1 MQSFFCRVLAVVFAL
16 NCILPT
22 PSAWAQARRPSGQ
35 KNTTG
40 TTARPNVGAAVSQAA
55 NKQLPTQINQTRKRF
70 EDRSRTYYQRFQ
82 DLDKLHQLK
91 KKEADNQ
98 AAEEKRAQEQA
109 FAAYQRDVRS
119 GAVMERDAT
128 YVAPAVPVL
137 PLQRPTNDVLD
148 LLSKDELTL
157 QNMGDFIDPMGNTN
171 DSFLMNTVYAA
182 EALGNTVDYML
193 QAVKSG
199 NADKAALE
207 KFNND
212 LESVYLRMAYREGM
226 LSSLPHES
234 MIRTMAVGSLRI
246 AMLKTHNYLV
256 AVKKQDP
263 LLTQQQLP
271 GPGKK
276 TTVITYDMVMVRKPG
291 TDGQVSFQT
300 KRVPKKVSQYVKQS
314 GSVLPADHFQSVQN
328 KYFSE
333 MAAAAQKGLNSNDE
347 HFQDVIALADYATK
361 YTLLND
367 PASVG
372 ILVKKFDSGV
382 KNTDFKADNAPVV
395 NQIIAGIVD
404 EVRQEARGSQ
414 KWNNAMQFFKNF
426 SDPKVYSLSTRVIAL
441 EAASVLMGNQAG
453 KETSKDEFA
462 FRKTFA
468 LRVADLYE
476 PLQGSYYKDYG
487 LDSKQMQALSDK
499 LADIYNQFATE
510 PLILMKITNKGGG
523 DIDGRCKSLAAV
535 NTFIVDGAKVNR
547 DGKCFLVFRDKDGI
561 IDGVNGPIYPGEE
574 GIVILNSPETSIP
587 AIAPSN
593 QGNMLQN
600 PDGSIR
606 MIYGY
611 IYTSKGRWVEI
622 AQHNGLNKAKVD
634 KENAAAFF
642 WFVGEATLWVYGGTL
657 IEAASQ
663 AFRFARGAML
673 ALPKAVNAAAKSN
686 KGRALLTFRVEL
698 TKAGRLAS
706 YTSKAVNNN
715 VTMAVRYIETGKAPA
730 TTLPSKV
737 GEGLAPV
744 VKTKI
749 IAQPGKSSMRFL
761 QNEYSRWNPRRWV
774 GMTPNRQIVGVDFYQ
789 ILPGGAQNVG
799 SVNFAGRLATLQNGV
814 KDYDMLRL
822 MNHGVQGMQKT
833 EGMMYPWLKLS
844 VPELRAAQAYSRMQG
859 ISFDAAK
866 SGGFDG
872 WVNIRMPVYGSDKMP
887 VLASQPGATGV
898 AMESSWWN
906 ITKLGKPG
914 NDLFSTD
921 VVVAPAMSRTA
932 ARTAFDPLS
941 IPGAVKFPAQMLANG
956 QWAEQVGQQYF
967 RIANYNNKFLD
978 SFMPRLVPTK
988 AFTKEFLTNPR
999 FAWSMGKAW
1008 LKTSYFTQSL
1018 TGNLV
1023 FFGGLAGADYAV
1035 YPFVMGHITNEGQK
1049 EVQAEMASPK
1059 YGGAYDPDKL
1069 KQDEKNQE
1077 AALAQLKVDGQDYNP
1092 KQMDAYETVSGAEKE
1107 SSEGMFMGSPIIF
1120 GREAL
1125 GKLGV
1130 MDNMYVTMPLVKRLQ
1145 YQAASVNFNRAFGEG
1160 NKIKNQKAL
1169 DNIIKAQTEAIAV
1182 QKRVTLDSYKPYV
1195 SAEELKQMG
1204 AWYDEYLASVVAA
1217 LRSNESSDN
1226 KQKQQEKATKLL
1238 NSRLLNKKEKVER
1251 RLELLG
1257 QEAANQEKAL
1267 SEMAL
1272 ANVKSYWIMAF
1283 EQYGLEGKSAEVTA
1297 FFDSFTPRFLN
1308 AYDIKDATARNAT
1321 LAKLASELTNK
1332 EEVWK
1337 ESVEAKIFKHNEKVS
1352 TEEANPFAED
1362 DDQLQNFQIEEPE
1375 PVQ

>member
-16 NCILPT
+16 NCVLPT

-109 FAAYQRDVRS
+109 FADYQRDVRS

-128 YVAPAVPVL
+128 YVAPRVQAL
-137 PLQRPTNDVLD
+137 PLKRPQNDVLE
-148 LLSKDELTL
+148 LLAKDELTL

-171 DSFLMNTVYAA
+171 DSFLMNTVYAS

-193 QAVKSG
+193 QMVQSG

-207 KFNND
+207 EFNND

-246 AMLKTHNYLV
+246 AMLKVHNYLL
-256 AVKKQDP
+256 ATQKSDP
-263 LLTQQQLP
+263 LVTSQTLP
-271 GPGKK
+271 GRGKPY
-276 TTVITYDMVMVRKPG
+276 TRTEYVEVMERKPG
-291 TDGQVSFQT
+291 LDGQFFIVT
-300 KRVPKKVSQYVKQS
+300 KRVPKKVTDYVKQS
-314 GSVLPADHFQSVQN
+314 VSVFPPTHFKETQN
-328 KYFSE
+328 KYFKE
-333 MAAAAQKGLNSNDE
+333 MAAAAQKGLEPSDE
-347 HFQDVIALADYATK
+347 KYQDVVALADYATK
-361 YTLLND
+361 YTLLSD

-372 ILVKKFDSGV
+372 ILVKSFDKGV
-382 KNTDFKADNAPVV
+382 KDTDFKADNAPVV

-453 KETSKDEFA
+453 KEMSKGEFA

-468 LRVADLYE
+468 RRAADLYE

-510 PLILMKITNKGGG
+510 PLKLEEYTNNGSKPVAGIKGL
-523 DIDGRCKSLAAV
+523 IS
-535 NTFIVDGAKVNR
+535 
-547 DGKCFLVFRDKDGI
+547 
-561 IDGVNGPIYPGEE
+561 PGEK
-574 GIVILNSPETSIP
+574 GLIIANDPNTSIP

-593 QGNMLQN
+593 QGNMVQN

-634 KENAAAFF
+634 KENTAAFF
-642 WFVGEATLWVYGGTL
+642 WFVGEAVLWVYGGTL

-673 ALPKAVNAAAKSN
+673 ALPKALNAAAKSN

-744 VKTKI
+744 VKTKT

-774 GMTPNRQIVGVDFYQ
+774 GMTPNRQIVGVDFEQ
-789 ILPGGAQNVG
+789 VLPGGVVNKG
-799 SVNFAGRLATLQNGV
+799 SINFTGRLASLQNGV

-866 SGGFDG
+866 SGGLDG
-872 WVNIRMPVYGSDKMP
+872 WVNIRIPVYGSDKMP

-898 AMESSWWN
+898 GMESSWWN

-914 NDLFSTD
+914 NELFSTD

-956 QWAEQVGQQYF
+956 QWAEQVGSQYF

-978 SFMPRLVPTK
+978 SLMPRLVPTK
-988 AFTKEFLTNPR
+988 AFTKEFFSNPR

-1008 LKTSYFTQSL
+1008 LKTSYFVQGLKS
-1018 TGNLV
+1018 NLL
-1023 FFGGLAGADYAV
+1023 FFGGLAGADYV
-1035 YPFVMGHITNEGQK
+1035 IYPYMKFHITNEGQK

-1069 KQDEKNQE
+1069 KQDEQNQE
-1077 AALAQLKVDGQDYNP
+1077 AALAQLKAEGQDYNP

-1145 YQAASVNFNRAFGEG
+1145 YQAASVNFNRALGEG

-1195 SAEELKQMG
+1195 SADELKQMG

-1238 NSRLLNKKEKVER
+1238 TSRLLNKKEKVER

>member
-16 NCILPT
+16 NCVLPT

-55 NKQLPTQINQTRKRF
+55 NQQLPTQINQTRKRF
-70 EDRSRTYYQRFQ
+70 EDRNRTYYQRFQ

-109 FAAYQRDVRS
+109 FADYQRDVRS

-148 LLSKDELTL
+148 LLAKDELTL

-207 KFNND
+207 EFNND

-246 AMLKTHNYLV
+246 AMLKVHNYLL
-256 AVKKQDP
+256 ATQKSDP
-263 LLTQQQLP
+263 LVTSQTLP
-271 GPGKK
+271 GRGKPY
-276 TTVITYDMVMVRKPG
+276 TRTEYVEVMERKPG
-291 TDGQVSFQT
+291 LDGQFFIVT
-300 KRVPKKVSQYVKQS
+300 KRVPKKVTDYVKQS
-314 GSVLPADHFQSVQN
+314 VSVFPPTHFKETQN
-328 KYFSE
+328 KYFKE
-333 MAAAAQKGLNSNDE
+333 MAAAAQKGLEPIDE
-347 HFQDVIALADYATK
+347 KYQDVVALADYATK
-361 YTLLND
+361 YTLLSD

-372 ILVKKFDSGV
+372 ILVKSFDKGV
-382 KNTDFKADNAPVV
+382 KDTDFKADNAPVV

-453 KETSKDEFA
+453 KEMSKGEFA

-468 LRVADLYE
+468 RRAADLYE

-510 PLILMKITNKGGG
+510 PLKLEEYTNNGSKPVAGIKGL
-523 DIDGRCKSLAAV
+523 IS
-535 NTFIVDGAKVNR
+535 
-547 DGKCFLVFRDKDGI
+547 
-561 IDGVNGPIYPGEE
+561 PGEK
-574 GIVILNSPETSIP
+574 GLIIANDPNTSIP

-634 KENAAAFF
+634 KENAVAFF
-642 WFVGEATLWVYGGTL
+642 WFVGEAVLWVYGGTL

-673 ALPKAVNAAAKSN
+673 ALPKALNAAAKSN

-1059 YGGAYDPDKL
+1059 YGGAYDPDKR

-1077 AALAQLKVDGQDYNP
+1077 AALAQLKADGQEYNP

-1145 YQAASVNFNRAFGEG
+1145 YQAASVNFNRALGEG

-1195 SAEELKQMG
+1195 SADELKQMG
-1204 AWYDEYLASVVAA
+1204 AWYDEYLASVVAT

>member
-16 NCILPT
+16 NCVLPT

-40 TTARPNVGAAVSQAA
+40 TTAKPNVGAAVSQAA

-70 EDRSRTYYQRFQ
+70 EDRNRTYYQRFQ

-109 FAAYQRDVRS
+109 FADYQRDVRS

-128 YVAPAVPVL
+128 YVAPAAPVL

-148 LLSKDELTL
+148 LLAKDELTL

-207 KFNND
+207 EFNND

-246 AMLKTHNYLV
+246 AMLKVHNYLL
-256 AVKKQDP
+256 ATQKSDP
-263 LLTQQQLP
+263 LVTSQTLP
-271 GPGKK
+271 GRGKPY
-276 TTVITYDMVMVRKPG
+276 TRTEYVEVMERKPG
-291 TDGQVSFQT
+291 LDGQFFIVT
-300 KRVPKKVSQYVKQS
+300 KRVPKKVTDYVKQS
-314 GSVLPADHFQSVQN
+314 VSVFPPTHFKETQN
-328 KYFSE
+328 KYFKE
-333 MAAAAQKGLNSNDE
+333 MAAAAQKGLEPSDE
-347 HFQDVIALADYATK
+347 KYQDVVALADYATK
-361 YTLLND
+361 YTLLSD

-372 ILVKKFDSGV
+372 ILVKSFDKGV
-382 KNTDFKADNAPVV
+382 KDTDFKADNAPVV

-453 KETSKDEFA
+453 KEMSKGEFA

-468 LRVADLYE
+468 RRAADLYE

-510 PLILMKITNKGGG
+510 PLKLEEYTNNGSKPVAGIKGL
-523 DIDGRCKSLAAV
+523 IS
-535 NTFIVDGAKVNR
+535 
-547 DGKCFLVFRDKDGI
+547 
-561 IDGVNGPIYPGEE
+561 PGEK
-574 GIVILNSPETSIP
+574 GLIIANDPNTSIP

-593 QGNMLQN
+593 QGNMVQN

-634 KENAAAFF
+634 KENAVAFF
-642 WFVGEATLWVYGGTL
+642 WFVGEAVLWVYGGTL

-673 ALPKAVNAAAKSN
+673 ALPKALNAAAKSN

-744 VKTKI
+744 VKTKT

-799 SVNFAGRLATLQNGV
+799 SVNFAGRLASLQNGV

-1035 YPFVMGHITNEGQK
+1035 YPFVMGHITNNGQK

-1069 KQDEKNQE
+1069 KQDEQNQE
-1077 AALAQLKVDGQDYNP
+1077 AALAQLKAEGQDYNP

-1145 YQAASVNFNRAFGEG
+1145 YQAVSVNFNRALGEG

-1195 SAEELKQMG
+1195 SADELKQMG

>member
-16 NCILPT
+16 NCVLPT

-40 TTARPNVGAAVSQAA
+40 TTAKPNVGAAVSQAA

-70 EDRSRTYYQRFQ
+70 EDRNRTYYQRFQ

-148 LLSKDELTL
+148 LLAKDELTL

-207 KFNND
+207 EFNND

-246 AMLKTHNYLV
+246 AMLKVHNYLL
-256 AVKKQDP
+256 AMQKSDP
-263 LLTQQQLP
+263 LVTSQTLP
-271 GPGKK
+271 GRGKPY
-276 TTVITYDMVMVRKPG
+276 TRTEYVEVMERKPG
-291 TDGQVSFQT
+291 LDGQFFIVT
-300 KRVPKKVSQYVKQS
+300 KRVPKKVTDYVKQS
-314 GSVLPADHFQSVQN
+314 VSVFPPTHFKETQN
-328 KYFSE
+328 KYFKE
-333 MAAAAQKGLNSNDE
+333 MAAAAQKGLEPSDE
-347 HFQDVIALADYATK
+347 KYQDVVALADYATK
-361 YTLLND
+361 YTLLSD

-372 ILVKKFDSGV
+372 ILVKSFDKGV
-382 KNTDFKADNAPVV
+382 KDTDFKADNAPVV

-453 KETSKDEFA
+453 KEMSKGEFA

-468 LRVADLYE
+468 RRAADLYE

-510 PLILMKITNKGGG
+510 PLKLEEYTNNGSKPVAGIKGL
-523 DIDGRCKSLAAV
+523 IS
-535 NTFIVDGAKVNR
+535 
-547 DGKCFLVFRDKDGI
+547 
-561 IDGVNGPIYPGEE
+561 PGEK
-574 GIVILNSPETSIP
+574 GLIIANNPNTSIP

-593 QGNMLQN
+593 QGNMVQN

-634 KENAAAFF
+634 KENTAAFF
-642 WFVGEATLWVYGGTL
+642 WFVGEAVLWVYGGTL

-673 ALPKAVNAAAKSN
+673 ALPKALNAAAKSN

-744 VKTKI
+744 VKTKT

-774 GMTPNRQIVGVDFYQ
+774 GMTPNRQIVGVDFEQ
-789 ILPGGAQNVG
+789 VLPGGVVNKG
-799 SVNFAGRLATLQNGV
+799 SINFTGRLASLQNGV

-866 SGGFDG
+866 SGGLDG
-872 WVNIRMPVYGSDKMP
+872 WVNIRIPVYGSDKMP
-887 VLASQPGATGV
+887 VLATQPGATGV

-988 AFTKEFLTNPR
+988 AFTKEFFSNPR

-1008 LKTSYFTQSL
+1008 LKTSYFVQGLKS
-1018 TGNLV
+1018 NLL
-1023 FFGGLAGADYAV
+1023 FFGGLAGADYV
-1035 YPFVMGHITNEGQK
+1035 IYPYMKFHITNEGQK

-1069 KQDEKNQE
+1069 KQDEQNQE
-1077 AALAQLKVDGQDYNP
+1077 AALAQLKAEGQDYNP

-1145 YQAASVNFNRAFGEG
+1145 YQAASVNFNRALGEG

-1195 SAEELKQMG
+1195 SADELKQMG
-1204 AWYDEYLASVVAA
+1204 AWYDEYLGSVVAT

-1238 NSRLLNKKEKVER
+1238 TSRLLNKKEKVER
-1251 RLELLG
+1251 QLELLG

>member
-16 NCILPT
+16 NCVLPT

-148 LLSKDELTL
+148 LLAKDELTL

-207 KFNND
+207 EFNND

-246 AMLKTHNYLV
+246 AMLKVHNYLL
-256 AVKKQDP
+256 ATQKSDP
-263 LLTQQQLP
+263 LVTSQTLP
-271 GPGKK
+271 GRGKPY
-276 TTVITYDMVMVRKPG
+276 TRTEYVEVMERKPG
-291 TDGQVSFQT
+291 LDGQFFIVT
-300 KRVPKKVSQYVKQS
+300 KRVPKKVTDYVKQS
-314 GSVLPADHFQSVQN
+314 ASVFPPTHFKETQN
-328 KYFSE
+328 KYFKE
-333 MAAAAQKGLNSNDE
+333 MAAAAQKGLEPIDE
-347 HFQDVIALADYATK
+347 KYQDVVALADYATK
-361 YTLLND
+361 YTLLSD

-372 ILVKKFDSGV
+372 ILVKSFDKGV
-382 KNTDFKADNAPVV
+382 KDTDFKADNAPVV

-453 KETSKDEFA
+453 KEMSKGEFA

-468 LRVADLYE
+468 RRAADLYE

-510 PLILMKITNKGGG
+510 PLKLEEYTNNGSKPVAGIKGL
-523 DIDGRCKSLAAV
+523 IS
-535 NTFIVDGAKVNR
+535 
-547 DGKCFLVFRDKDGI
+547 
-561 IDGVNGPIYPGEE
+561 PGEK
-574 GIVILNSPETSIP
+574 GLIIANDPNTSIP

-593 QGNMLQN
+593 QGNMVQN

-634 KENAAAFF
+634 KENTAAFF
-642 WFVGEATLWVYGGTL
+642 WFVGEAVLWVYGGTL

-872 WVNIRMPVYGSDKMP
+872 WVNIKMPVYGSDKMP

-1059 YGGAYDPDKL
+1059 YGGAYDPDKR

-1077 AALAQLKVDGQDYNP
+1077 AALAQLKADGQEYNP

-1145 YQAASVNFNRAFGEG
+1145 YQAASVNFNRALGEG

-1195 SAEELKQMG
+1195 SADELKQMG
-1204 AWYDEYLASVVAA
+1204 AWYDEYLASVVAT

>member
-16 NCILPT
+16 NCVLPT

-40 TTARPNVGAAVSQAA
+40 TTAKPNVGAAVSQAA

-70 EDRSRTYYQRFQ
+70 EDRNRTYYQRFQ

-109 FAAYQRDVRS
+109 FADYQRDVRS

-128 YVAPAVPVL
+128 YVAPAAPVL

-148 LLSKDELTL
+148 LLAKDELTL

-207 KFNND
+207 EFNND

-246 AMLKTHNYLV
+246 AMLKVHNYLL
-256 AVKKQDP
+256 ATQKSDP
-263 LLTQQQLP
+263 LVTSQTLP
-271 GPGKK
+271 GRGKPY
-276 TTVITYDMVMVRKPG
+276 TRTEYVEVMERKPG
-291 TDGQVSFQT
+291 LDGQFFIVT
-300 KRVPKKVSQYVKQS
+300 KRVPKKVTDYVKQS
-314 GSVLPADHFQSVQN
+314 VSVFPPTHFKETQN
-328 KYFSE
+328 KYFKE
-333 MAAAAQKGLNSNDE
+333 MAAAAQKGIEPSDE
-347 HFQDVIALADYATK
+347 KYQDVVALADYATK
-361 YTLLND
+361 YTLLSD

-372 ILVKKFDSGV
+372 ILVKSFDKGV
-382 KNTDFKADNAPVV
+382 KDTDFKADNAPVV

-453 KETSKDEFA
+453 KEMSKGEFA

-468 LRVADLYE
+468 RRAADLYE

-510 PLILMKITNKGGG
+510 PLKLEEYTNNGSKPVAGIKGL
-523 DIDGRCKSLAAV
+523 IS
-535 NTFIVDGAKVNR
+535 
-547 DGKCFLVFRDKDGI
+547 
-561 IDGVNGPIYPGEE
+561 PGEK
-574 GIVILNSPETSIP
+574 GLIIANNPNTSIP

-593 QGNMLQN
+593 QGNMVQN

-634 KENAAAFF
+634 KENTAAFF
-642 WFVGEATLWVYGGTL
+642 WFVGEAVLWVYGGTL

-673 ALPKAVNAAAKSN
+673 ALPKALNAAAKSN

-715 VTMAVRYIETGKAPA
+715 VTIAVRYIETGKAPA

-744 VKTKI
+744 VKTKT

-761 QNEYSRWNPRRWV
+761 QNEYSRWNPRRRV
-774 GMTPNRQIVGVDFYQ
+774 GMTPNRQIVGVDFEQ
-789 ILPGGAQNVG
+789 VLPGGVVNKG
-799 SVNFAGRLATLQNGV
+799 SINFTGRLASLQNGV

-866 SGGFDG
+866 SGGLDG
-872 WVNIRMPVYGSDKMP
+872 WVNIRIPVYGSDKMP
-887 VLASQPGATGV
+887 VLASQPGATGI

-914 NDLFSTD
+914 NELFSTD
-921 VVVAPAMSRTA
+921 VVVAPAMGRTA
-932 ARTAFDPLS
+932 ALKTFDPLS

-988 AFTKEFLTNPR
+988 AFTKEFFSNPR

-1008 LKTSYFTQSL
+1008 LKTSYFVQGLKS
-1018 TGNLV
+1018 NLL
-1023 FFGGLAGADYAV
+1023 FFGGLAGADYV
-1035 YPFVMGHITNEGQK
+1035 IYPYMKFHITNEGQK

-1069 KQDEKNQE
+1069 KQDEQNQE
-1077 AALAQLKVDGQDYNP
+1077 AALAQLKAEGQDYNP

-1130 MDNMYVTMPLVKRLQ
+1130 MDSMYVTTPLVKRLQ
-1145 YQAASVNFNRAFGEG
+1145 YQAASVNFNRALGEG

-1195 SAEELKQMG
+1195 SADELKQMG

-1226 KQKQQEKATKLL
+1226 KQKQQEKAAKLL

-1257 QEAANQEKAL
+1257 QEAATQEKAL

>member
-16 NCILPT
+16 NCVLPT

-40 TTARPNVGAAVSQAA
+40 TTARPNVGAAVSKAA
-55 NKQLPTQINQTRKRF
+55 NQQLPTQINQTRKRF

-148 LLSKDELTL
+148 LLAKDELTL

-207 KFNND
+207 EFNND

-246 AMLKTHNYLV
+246 AMLKVHNYLL
-256 AVKKQDP
+256 ATQKSDP
-263 LLTQQQLP
+263 LVTSQTLP
-271 GPGKK
+271 GRGKPY
-276 TTVITYDMVMVRKPG
+276 TRTEYVEVMERKPG
-291 TDGQVSFQT
+291 LDGQFFIVT
-300 KRVPKKVSQYVKQS
+300 KRVPKKVTDYVKQS
-314 GSVLPADHFQSVQN
+314 VSVFPPTHFKETQN
-328 KYFSE
+328 KYFKE
-333 MAAAAQKGLNSNDE
+333 MAAAAQKGLEPSDE
-347 HFQDVIALADYATK
+347 KYQDVVALADYATK
-361 YTLLND
+361 YTLLSD

-372 ILVKKFDSGV
+372 ILVKSFDKGV
-382 KNTDFKADNAPVV
+382 KDTDFKADNAPVV

-453 KETSKDEFA
+453 KEMSKGEFA

-468 LRVADLYE
+468 RRAADLYE

-510 PLILMKITNKGGG
+510 PLKLEEYTNNGSKPVAGIKGL
-523 DIDGRCKSLAAV
+523 IS
-535 NTFIVDGAKVNR
+535 
-547 DGKCFLVFRDKDGI
+547 
-561 IDGVNGPIYPGEE
+561 PGEK
-574 GIVILNSPETSIP
+574 GLIIANDPNTSIP

-593 QGNMLQN
+593 QGNMVQN

-642 WFVGEATLWVYGGTL
+642 WFVGEAALWVYGGTL

-730 TTLPSKV
+730 TTLPSKM

-744 VKTKI
+744 VKTKV

-761 QNEYSRWNPRRWV
+761 QNEYSRWNPKRWV
-774 GMTPNRQIVGVDFYQ
+774 GMTPNRQIVGMDIEQV
-789 ILPGGAQNVG
+789 LPGGVVNKG
-799 SVNFAGRLATLQNGV
+799 SINFTGRLASLQNGV

-822 MNHGVQGMQKT
+822 MSHGVQGMQKT

-866 SGGFDG
+866 SGGLDG
-872 WVNIRMPVYGSDKMP
+872 WVNIRIPVYGSDKMP

-1008 LKTSYFTQSL
+1008 LKTSYFVQGLKS
-1018 TGNLV
+1018 NLL

-1035 YPFVMGHITNEGQK
+1035 YPFVMWHITNEGQK

-1077 AALAQLKVDGQDYNP
+1077 AALAQLKVEGQDYNP

-1145 YQAASVNFNRAFGEG
+1145 YQASSVNFNRALGEG

-1195 SAEELKQMG
+1195 SADELKQMG

-1226 KQKQQEKATKLL
+1226 KQKQQEKAAKLL
-1238 NSRLLNKKEKVER
+1238 TSRLLNKKEKVER

-1283 EQYGLEGKSAEVTA
+1283 EQYGLQDKSAEVTA

>member
-16 NCILPT
+16 NCVLPT
-22 PSAWAQARRPSGQ
+22 PSAWAQARRPSEQ

-109 FAAYQRDVRS
+109 FADYQRDVRS

-246 AMLKTHNYLV
+246 AMLKVHNYLL
-256 AVKKQDP
+256 AMQKSDP
-263 LLTQQQLP
+263 LVTSQTLP
-271 GPGKK
+271 GRGKPY
-276 TTVITYDMVMVRKPG
+276 TRTEYVEVMERKPG
-291 TDGQVSFQT
+291 LDGQFFIVT
-300 KRVPKKVSQYVKQS
+300 KRVPKKVTDYVKQS
-314 GSVLPADHFQSVQN
+314 VSVFPPTHFKETQN
-328 KYFSE
+328 KYFKE
-333 MAAAAQKGLNSNDE
+333 MAAAAQKGLEPSDE
-347 HFQDVIALADYATK
+347 KYQDVVALADYATK
-361 YTLLND
+361 YTLLSD

-372 ILVKKFDSGV
+372 ILVKSFDKGV
-382 KNTDFKADNAPVV
+382 KDTDFKADNAPVV

-453 KETSKDEFA
+453 KEMSKGEFA

-468 LRVADLYE
+468 RRAADLYE

-510 PLILMKITNKGGG
+510 PLKLEEYTNNGSKPVAGIKGL
-523 DIDGRCKSLAAV
+523 IS
-535 NTFIVDGAKVNR
+535 
-547 DGKCFLVFRDKDGI
+547 
-561 IDGVNGPIYPGEE
+561 PGEK
-574 GIVILNSPETSIP
+574 GLIIANNPNTSIP

-593 QGNMLQN
+593 QGNMVQN

-634 KENAAAFF
+634 KENAVAFF
-642 WFVGEATLWVYGGTL
+642 WFVGEAVLWVYGGTL

-673 ALPKAVNAAAKSN
+673 ALPKALNAAAKSN

-799 SVNFAGRLATLQNGV
+799 SVNFAGRLASLQNGV

-1035 YPFVMGHITNEGQK
+1035 YPFVMGHITNNGQK

-1077 AALAQLKVDGQDYNP
+1077 AALARLKADGQDYNP

-1145 YQAASVNFNRAFGEG
+1145 YQAASVNFNRALGEG

-1195 SAEELKQMG
+1195 SADELKQMG
-1204 AWYDEYLASVVAA
+1204 AWYDEYLASVVAT

-1272 ANVKSYWIMAF
+1272 ANEKSYWIMAF

>member
-16 NCILPT
+16 NCVLPT

-40 TTARPNVGAAVSQAA
+40 TTAKPNVGAAVSQAA

-148 LLSKDELTL
+148 LLAKDELTL

-207 KFNND
+207 EFNND

-246 AMLKTHNYLV
+246 AMLKVHNYLL
-256 AVKKQDP
+256 ATQKSDP
-263 LLTQQQLP
+263 LVTSQTLP
-271 GPGKK
+271 GRGKPY
-276 TTVITYDMVMVRKPG
+276 TRTEYVEVMERKPG
-291 TDGQVSFQT
+291 LDGQFFIVT
-300 KRVPKKVSQYVKQS
+300 KRVPKKVTDYVKQS
-314 GSVLPADHFQSVQN
+314 VSVFPPTHFKETQN
-328 KYFSE
+328 KYFKE
-333 MAAAAQKGLNSNDE
+333 MAAAAQKGLEPSDE
-347 HFQDVIALADYATK
+347 KYQDVVALADYATK
-361 YTLLND
+361 YTLLSD

-372 ILVKKFDSGV
+372 ILVKSFDKGV
-382 KNTDFKADNAPVV
+382 KDTDFKADNAPVV

-453 KETSKDEFA
+453 KEMSKGEFA

-468 LRVADLYE
+468 RRAADLYE

-510 PLILMKITNKGGG
+510 PLKLEEYTNNGSKPVAGIKGL
-523 DIDGRCKSLAAV
+523 IS
-535 NTFIVDGAKVNR
+535 
-547 DGKCFLVFRDKDGI
+547 
-561 IDGVNGPIYPGEE
+561 PGEK
-574 GIVILNSPETSIP
+574 GLIIANDPNTSIP

-593 QGNMLQN
+593 QGNMVQN

-634 KENAAAFF
+634 KENAVAFF
-642 WFVGEATLWVYGGTL
+642 WFVGEAVLWVYGGTL

-673 ALPKAVNAAAKSN
+673 ALPKALNAAAKSN

-749 IAQPGKSSMRFL
+749 IAQPSKSSMRFL

-774 GMTPNRQIVGVDFYQ
+774 GMTPNHRIVGVDFCQ

-872 WVNIRMPVYGSDKMP
+872 WVNIRMPVSGSDKMP

-1035 YPFVMGHITNEGQK
+1035 YPFVMGHITNNGQK

-1077 AALAQLKVDGQDYNP
+1077 AALARLKADGQDYNP

-1145 YQAASVNFNRAFGEG
+1145 YQAASVNFNRALGEG

-1195 SAEELKQMG
+1195 SADELKQMG

-1226 KQKQQEKATKLL
+1226 KQKQQEKAIELL

-1283 EQYGLEGKSAEVTA
+1283 EQYGLEGKSAEVTV

>member
-16 NCILPT
+16 NCVLPT

-109 FAAYQRDVRS
+109 FADYQRDVRS

-148 LLSKDELTL
+148 LLAKDELTL

-207 KFNND
+207 EFNND

-246 AMLKTHNYLV
+246 AMLKVHNYLL
-256 AVKKQDP
+256 ATQKSDP
-263 LLTQQQLP
+263 LVTSQTLP
-271 GPGKK
+271 GRGKPY
-276 TTVITYDMVMVRKPG
+276 TRTEYVEVMERKPG
-291 TDGQVSFQT
+291 LDGQFFIVT
-300 KRVPKKVSQYVKQS
+300 KRVPKKVTDYVKQS
-314 GSVLPADHFQSVQN
+314 ASVFPPTHFKETQN
-328 KYFSE
+328 KYFKE
-333 MAAAAQKGLNSNDE
+333 MAAAAQKGLEPSDE
-347 HFQDVIALADYATK
+347 KYQDVVALADYATK
-361 YTLLND
+361 YTLLSD

-372 ILVKKFDSGV
+372 ILVKSFDKGV
-382 KNTDFKADNAPVV
+382 KDTDFKADNAPVV

-453 KETSKDEFA
+453 KEMSKGEFA

-468 LRVADLYE
+468 RRAADLYE

-510 PLILMKITNKGGG
+510 PLKLEEYTNNGSKPVAGIKGL
-523 DIDGRCKSLAAV
+523 IS
-535 NTFIVDGAKVNR
+535 
-547 DGKCFLVFRDKDGI
+547 
-561 IDGVNGPIYPGEE
+561 PGEK
-574 GIVILNSPETSIP
+574 GLIIANDPNTSIP

-593 QGNMLQN
+593 QGNMVQN

-634 KENAAAFF
+634 KENTAAFF
-642 WFVGEATLWVYGGTL
+642 WFVGEAVLWVYGGTL

-673 ALPKAVNAAAKSN
+673 ALPKALNAAAKSN

-744 VKTKI
+744 VKTKV

-844 VPELRAAQAYSRMQG
+844 VPELRAAQAYSRMMGMSQ
-859 ISFDAAK
+859 DAAK

-872 WVNIRMPVYGSDKMP
+872 WVNIKMPVYGSDKMP

-921 VVVAPAMSRTA
+921 VIVAPAMSRTA

-1077 AALAQLKVDGQDYNP
+1077 AALAQLKADGQDYNP

-1145 YQAASVNFNRAFGEG
+1145 YQAASVNFNRALGEG

-1195 SAEELKQMG
+1195 SADELKQMG
-1204 AWYDEYLASVVAA
+1204 AWYDEYLASVVAT
-1217 LRSNESSDN
+1217 LRSNEASDN

-1238 NSRLLNKKEKVER
+1238 NSRLLNVKEKVER

>member
-16 NCILPT
+16 NCVLPT

-40 TTARPNVGAAVSQAA
+40 TTAKPNVGAAVSQAA

-109 FAAYQRDVRS
+109 FADYQRDVRS

-128 YVAPAVPVL
+128 YVAPAAPVL

-148 LLSKDELTL
+148 LLAKDELTL

-207 KFNND
+207 EFNND

-246 AMLKTHNYLV
+246 AMLKVHNYLL
-256 AVKKQDP
+256 ATQKSDP
-263 LLTQQQLP
+263 LVTSQTLP
-271 GPGKK
+271 GRGKPY
-276 TTVITYDMVMVRKPG
+276 TRTEYVEVMERKPG
-291 TDGQVSFQT
+291 LDGQFFIVT
-300 KRVPKKVSQYVKQS
+300 KRVPKKVTDYVKQS
-314 GSVLPADHFQSVQN
+314 VSVFPPTHFKETQN
-328 KYFSE
+328 KYFKE
-333 MAAAAQKGLNSNDE
+333 MAAAAQKGLEPSDE
-347 HFQDVIALADYATK
+347 KYQDVVALADYATK
-361 YTLLND
+361 YTLLSD

-372 ILVKKFDSGV
+372 ILVKSFDKGV
-382 KNTDFKADNAPVV
+382 KDTDFKADNAPVV

-453 KETSKDEFA
+453 KEMSKGEFA

-468 LRVADLYE
+468 RRAADLYE

-510 PLILMKITNKGGG
+510 PLKLEEYTNNGSKPVAGIKGL
-523 DIDGRCKSLAAV
+523 IS
-535 NTFIVDGAKVNR
+535 
-547 DGKCFLVFRDKDGI
+547 
-561 IDGVNGPIYPGEE
+561 PGEK
-574 GIVILNSPETSIP
+574 GLIIANDPNTSIP

-593 QGNMLQN
+593 QGNMVQN

-634 KENAAAFF
+634 KENTAAFF
-642 WFVGEATLWVYGGTL
+642 WFVGEAVLWVYGGTL

-921 VVVAPAMSRTA
+921 VVVAPAMSRT
-932 ARTAFDPLS
+932 TALKTFDPLS

-1035 YPFVMGHITNEGQK
+1035 YPFVMGHITNNGQK

-1077 AALAQLKVDGQDYNP
+1077 AALAQLKADGQDYNP

-1145 YQAASVNFNRAFGEG
+1145 YQAASVNFNRALGEG

-1195 SAEELKQMG
+1195 SADELKQMG

>member
-16 NCILPT
+16 NCVLPT

-40 TTARPNVGAAVSQAA
+40 TTAKPNVGAAVSQAA

-70 EDRSRTYYQRFQ
+70 EDRNRTYYQRFQ

-109 FAAYQRDVRS
+109 FADYQRDVRS

-128 YVAPAVPVL
+128 YVAPAAPVL

-148 LLSKDELTL
+148 LLAKDELTL

-207 KFNND
+207 EFNND

-246 AMLKTHNYLV
+246 AMLKVHNYLL
-256 AVKKQDP
+256 ATQKSDP
-263 LLTQQQLP
+263 LVTSQTLP
-271 GPGKK
+271 GRGKPY
-276 TTVITYDMVMVRKPG
+276 TRTEYVEVMERKPG
-291 TDGQVSFQT
+291 LDGQFFIVT
-300 KRVPKKVSQYVKQS
+300 KRVPKKVTDYVKQS
-314 GSVLPADHFQSVQN
+314 ASVFPPTHFKETQN
-328 KYFSE
+328 KYFKE
-333 MAAAAQKGLNSNDE
+333 MAAAAQKGLEPSDE
-347 HFQDVIALADYATK
+347 KYQDVVALADYATK
-361 YTLLND
+361 YTLLSD

-372 ILVKKFDSGV
+372 ILVKSFDKGV
-382 KNTDFKADNAPVV
+382 KDTDFKADNAPVV

-453 KETSKDEFA
+453 KEMSKGEFA

-468 LRVADLYE
+468 RRAADLYE

-510 PLILMKITNKGGG
+510 PLKLEEYTNNGSKPVAGIKGL
-523 DIDGRCKSLAAV
+523 IS
-535 NTFIVDGAKVNR
+535 
-547 DGKCFLVFRDKDGI
+547 
-561 IDGVNGPIYPGEE
+561 PGEK
-574 GIVILNSPETSIP
+574 GLIIANNPNTSIP

-593 QGNMLQN
+593 QGNMVQN

-634 KENAAAFF
+634 KENAVAFF
-642 WFVGEATLWVYGGTL
+642 WFVGEAVLWVYGGTL

-673 ALPKAVNAAAKSN
+673 ALPKALNAAAKSN

-799 SVNFAGRLATLQNGV
+799 SVNFAGRLASLQNGV

-1035 YPFVMGHITNEGQK
+1035 YPFVMGHITNNGQK

-1077 AALAQLKVDGQDYNP
+1077 AALARLKADGQDYNP

-1145 YQAASVNFNRAFGEG
+1145 YQAASVNFNRALGEG

-1195 SAEELKQMG
+1195 SADELKQMG
-1204 AWYDEYLASVVAA
+1204 AWYDEYLASVVAT

-1226 KQKQQEKATKLL
+1226 KQKQQEKAIELL

>member
-16 NCILPT
+16 NCVLPT

-40 TTARPNVGAAVSQAA
+40 TTAKPNVGAAVSQAA

-70 EDRSRTYYQRFQ
+70 EDRNRTYYQRFQ

-109 FAAYQRDVRS
+109 FADYQRDVRS

-128 YVAPAVPVL
+128 YVAPAAPVL

-148 LLSKDELTL
+148 LLAKDELTL

-207 KFNND
+207 EFNND

-246 AMLKTHNYLV
+246 AMLKVHNYLL
-256 AVKKQDP
+256 ATQKSDP
-263 LLTQQQLP
+263 LVTSQTLP
-271 GPGKK
+271 GRGKPY
-276 TTVITYDMVMVRKPG
+276 TRTEYVEVMERKPG
-291 TDGQVSFQT
+291 LDGQFFIVT
-300 KRVPKKVSQYVKQS
+300 KRVPKKVTDYVKQS
-314 GSVLPADHFQSVQN
+314 VSVFPPTHFKETQN
-328 KYFSE
+328 KYFKE
-333 MAAAAQKGLNSNDE
+333 MAAAAQKGLEPSDE
-347 HFQDVIALADYATK
+347 KYQDVVALADYATK
-361 YTLLND
+361 YTLLSD

-372 ILVKKFDSGV
+372 ILVKSFDKGV
-382 KNTDFKADNAPVV
+382 KDTDFKADNAPVV

-453 KETSKDEFA
+453 KEMSKGEFA

-468 LRVADLYE
+468 RRAADLYE

-510 PLILMKITNKGGG
+510 PLKLEEYTNNGSKPVAGIKGL
-523 DIDGRCKSLAAV
+523 IS
-535 NTFIVDGAKVNR
+535 
-547 DGKCFLVFRDKDGI
+547 
-561 IDGVNGPIYPGEE
+561 PGEK
-574 GIVILNSPETSIP
+574 GLIIANDPNTSIP

-593 QGNMLQN
+593 QGNMVQN

-634 KENAAAFF
+634 KENAVAFF
-642 WFVGEATLWVYGGTL
+642 WFVGEAVLWVYGGTL

-673 ALPKAVNAAAKSN
+673 ALPKALNAAAKSN

-744 VKTKI
+744 VKTKT

-774 GMTPNRQIVGVDFYQ
+774 GMTPNRQIVGVDFEQ
-789 ILPGGAQNVG
+789 VLPGGVVNKG
-799 SVNFAGRLATLQNGV
+799 SINFTGRLASLQNGV

-866 SGGFDG
+866 SGGLDG
-872 WVNIRMPVYGSDKMP
+872 WVNIRIPVYGSDKMP
-887 VLASQPGATGV
+887 VLASQPGATGI

-914 NDLFSTD
+914 NELFSTD
-921 VVVAPAMSRTA
+921 VVVAPAMGRTA
-932 ARTAFDPLS
+932 ALKTFDPLS

-988 AFTKEFLTNPR
+988 AFTKEFFSNPR

-1008 LKTSYFTQSL
+1008 LKTSYFVQGLKS
-1018 TGNLV
+1018 NLL
-1023 FFGGLAGADYAV
+1023 FFGGLAGADYV
-1035 YPFVMGHITNEGQK
+1035 IYPYMKFHITNEGQK

-1069 KQDEKNQE
+1069 KQDEQNQE
-1077 AALAQLKVDGQDYNP
+1077 AALAQLKAEGQDYNP

-1130 MDNMYVTMPLVKRLQ
+1130 MDSMYVTTPLVKRLQ
-1145 YQAASVNFNRAFGEG
+1145 YQAASVNFNRALGEG

-1195 SAEELKQMG
+1195 SADELKQMG

-1226 KQKQQEKATKLL
+1226 KQKQQEKAAKLL

-1257 QEAANQEKAL
+1257 QEAATQEKAL

>member
-16 NCILPT
+16 NCVLPT

-40 TTARPNVGAAVSQAA
+40 TTAKPNVGAAVSQAA

-70 EDRSRTYYQRFQ
+70 EDRNRTYYQRFQ

-109 FAAYQRDVRS
+109 FADYQRDVRS

-128 YVAPAVPVL
+128 YVAPAAPVL

-148 LLSKDELTL
+148 LLAKDELTL

-207 KFNND
+207 EFNND

-246 AMLKTHNYLV
+246 AMLKVHNYLL
-256 AVKKQDP
+256 ATQKSDP
-263 LLTQQQLP
+263 LVTSQTLP
-271 GPGKK
+271 GRGKPY
-276 TTVITYDMVMVRKPG
+276 TRTEYVEVMERKPG
-291 TDGQVSFQT
+291 LDGQFFIVT
-300 KRVPKKVSQYVKQS
+300 KRVPKKVTDYVKQS
-314 GSVLPADHFQSVQN
+314 VSVFPPTHFKETQN
-328 KYFSE
+328 KYFKE
-333 MAAAAQKGLNSNDE
+333 MAAAAQKGLEPSDE
-347 HFQDVIALADYATK
+347 KYQDVVALADYATK
-361 YTLLND
+361 YTLLSD

-372 ILVKKFDSGV
+372 ILVKSFDKGV
-382 KNTDFKADNAPVV
+382 KDTDFKADNAPVV

-453 KETSKDEFA
+453 KEMSKGEFA

-468 LRVADLYE
+468 RRAADLYE

-510 PLILMKITNKGGG
+510 PLKLEEYTNNGSKPVAGIKGL
-523 DIDGRCKSLAAV
+523 IS
-535 NTFIVDGAKVNR
+535 
-547 DGKCFLVFRDKDGI
+547 
-561 IDGVNGPIYPGEE
+561 PGEK
-574 GIVILNSPETSIP
+574 GLIIANNPNTSIP

-593 QGNMLQN
+593 QGNMVQN

-634 KENAAAFF
+634 KENAVAFF
-642 WFVGEATLWVYGGTL
+642 WFVGEAVLWVYGGTL

-673 ALPKAVNAAAKSN
+673 ALPKALNAAAKSN

-866 SGGFDG
+866 SGGLDG
-872 WVNIRMPVYGSDKMP
+872 WVNIRIPVYGSDKMP
-887 VLASQPGATGV
+887 VLATQPGATGV

-1035 YPFVMGHITNEGQK
+1035 YPFVMGHITNNGQK

-1145 YQAASVNFNRAFGEG
+1145 YQAASVNFNRALGEG

-1195 SAEELKQMG
+1195 SADELKQMG
-1204 AWYDEYLASVVAA
+1204 AWYDEYLASVVAT

>member
-16 NCILPT
+16 NCVLPT

-40 TTARPNVGAAVSQAA
+40 TTAKPNVGAAVSQAA

-70 EDRSRTYYQRFQ
+70 EDRNRTYYQRFQ

-109 FAAYQRDVRS
+109 FADYQRDVRS

-128 YVAPAVPVL
+128 YVAPAAPVL

-148 LLSKDELTL
+148 LLAKDELTL

-207 KFNND
+207 EFNND

-246 AMLKTHNYLV
+246 AMLKVHNYLL
-256 AVKKQDP
+256 ATQKSDP
-263 LLTQQQLP
+263 LVTSQTLP
-271 GPGKK
+271 GRGKPY
-276 TTVITYDMVMVRKPG
+276 TRTEYVEVMERKPG
-291 TDGQVSFQT
+291 LDGQFFIVT
-300 KRVPKKVSQYVKQS
+300 KRVPKKVTDYVKQS
-314 GSVLPADHFQSVQN
+314 VSVFPPTHFKETQN
-328 KYFSE
+328 KYFKE
-333 MAAAAQKGLNSNDE
+333 MAAAAQKGLEPSDE
-347 HFQDVIALADYATK
+347 KYQDVVALADYATK
-361 YTLLND
+361 YTLLSD

-372 ILVKKFDSGV
+372 ILVKSFDKGV
-382 KNTDFKADNAPVV
+382 KDTDFKADNAPVV

-453 KETSKDEFA
+453 KEMSKGEFA

-468 LRVADLYE
+468 RRAADLYE

-510 PLILMKITNKGGG
+510 PLKLEEYTNNGSKPVAGIKGL
-523 DIDGRCKSLAAV
+523 IS
-535 NTFIVDGAKVNR
+535 
-547 DGKCFLVFRDKDGI
+547 
-561 IDGVNGPIYPGEE
+561 PGEK
-574 GIVILNSPETSIP
+574 GLIIANDPNTSIP

-593 QGNMLQN
+593 QGNMVQN

-634 KENAAAFF
+634 KENAVAFF
-642 WFVGEATLWVYGGTL
+642 WFVGEAVLWVYGGTL

-673 ALPKAVNAAAKSN
+673 ALPKALNAAAKSN

-744 VKTKI
+744 VKTKT

-1145 YQAASVNFNRAFGEG
+1145 YQAASVNFNRALGEG

-1195 SAEELKQMG
+1195 SADELKQMG
-1204 AWYDEYLASVVAA
+1204 AWYDEYLASVVAT

-1362 DDQLQNFQIEEPE
+1362 DDQLQNFQIEEPA

>member
-16 NCILPT
+16 NCVLPT

-109 FAAYQRDVRS
+109 FADYQRDVRS

-128 YVAPAVPVL
+128 YVAPRVQAL
-137 PLQRPTNDVLD
+137 PLKRPQNDVLE
-148 LLSKDELTL
+148 LLAKDELTL

-171 DSFLMNTVYAA
+171 DSFLMNTVYAS

-193 QAVKSG
+193 QMVQSG

-207 KFNND
+207 EFNND

-246 AMLKTHNYLV
+246 AMLKVHNYLL
-256 AVKKQDP
+256 ATQKSDP
-263 LLTQQQLP
+263 LVTSQTLP
-271 GPGKK
+271 GRGKPY
-276 TTVITYDMVMVRKPG
+276 TRTEYVEVMERKPG
-291 TDGQVSFQT
+291 LDGQFFIVT
-300 KRVPKKVSQYVKQS
+300 KRVPKKVTDYVKQS
-314 GSVLPADHFQSVQN
+314 VSVFPPTHFKETQN
-328 KYFSE
+328 KYFKE
-333 MAAAAQKGLNSNDE
+333 MAAAAQKGLEPSDE
-347 HFQDVIALADYATK
+347 KYQDVVALADYATK
-361 YTLLND
+361 YTLLSD

-372 ILVKKFDSGV
+372 ILVKSFDKGV
-382 KNTDFKADNAPVV
+382 KDTDFKADNAPVV

-453 KETSKDEFA
+453 KEMSKGEFA

-468 LRVADLYE
+468 RRAADLYE

-510 PLILMKITNKGGG
+510 PLKLEEYTNNGSKPVAGIKGL
-523 DIDGRCKSLAAV
+523 IS
-535 NTFIVDGAKVNR
+535 
-547 DGKCFLVFRDKDGI
+547 
-561 IDGVNGPIYPGEE
+561 PGEK
-574 GIVILNSPETSIP
+574 GLIIANDPNTSIP

-593 QGNMLQN
+593 QGNMVQN

-634 KENAAAFF
+634 KENTAAFF
-642 WFVGEATLWVYGGTL
+642 WFVGEAVLWVYGGTL

-673 ALPKAVNAAAKSN
+673 ALPKALNAAAKSN

-744 VKTKI
+744 VKTKT
-749 IAQPGKSSMRFL
+749 IAQPGASSMRFL

-774 GMTPNRQIVGVDFYQ
+774 GMTPNRQIVGVDFEQ
-789 ILPGGAQNVG
+789 VLPGGVVNKG
-799 SVNFAGRLATLQNGV
+799 SINFTGRLASLQNGV

-914 NDLFSTD
+914 NELFSTD
-921 VVVAPAMSRTA
+921 VVVAPAMGRTA
-932 ARTAFDPLS
+932 ALKTFDPLS

-956 QWAEQVGQQYF
+956 QWAEQVGRQYF

-988 AFTKEFLTNPR
+988 AFTKEFFSNPR
-999 FAWSMGKAW
+999 FTWSMGKAW
-1008 LKTSYFTQSL
+1008 LKTSYFVQGLKS
-1018 TGNLV
+1018 NLL
-1023 FFGGLAGADYAV
+1023 FFGGLAGADYV
-1035 YPFVMGHITNEGQK
+1035 IYPYMKFHITNEGQK
-1049 EVQAEMASPK
+1049 EVQDEMASPK

-1069 KQDEKNQE
+1069 KQDEQNQE
-1077 AALAQLKVDGQDYNP
+1077 AALAQLKAEGQDYNP

-1145 YQAASVNFNRAFGEG
+1145 YQAASVNFNRALGEG

-1195 SAEELKQMG
+1195 SADELKQMG
-1204 AWYDEYLASVVAA
+1204 AWYDEYLASVVAT

>member
-16 NCILPT
+16 NCVLPT

-207 KFNND
+207 EFNND

-246 AMLKTHNYLV
+246 AMLKVHNYLL
-256 AVKKQDP
+256 ATQKSDP
-263 LLTQQQLP
+263 LVTSQTLP
-271 GPGKK
+271 GRGKPY
-276 TTVITYDMVMVRKPG
+276 TRTEYVEVMERKPG
-291 TDGQVSFQT
+291 LDGQFFIVT
-300 KRVPKKVSQYVKQS
+300 KRVPKKVTDYVKQS
-314 GSVLPADHFQSVQN
+314 VSVFPPTHFKETQN
-328 KYFSE
+328 KYFKE
-333 MAAAAQKGLNSNDE
+333 MAAAAQKGLEPSDE
-347 HFQDVIALADYATK
+347 KYQDVVALADYATK
-361 YTLLND
+361 YTLLSD

-372 ILVKKFDSGV
+372 ILVKSFDKGV
-382 KNTDFKADNAPVV
+382 KDTDFKADNAPVV

-453 KETSKDEFA
+453 KEMSKGEFA

-468 LRVADLYE
+468 RRAADLYE

-510 PLILMKITNKGGG
+510 PLKLEEYTNNGSKPVAGIKGL
-523 DIDGRCKSLAAV
+523 IS
-535 NTFIVDGAKVNR
+535 
-547 DGKCFLVFRDKDGI
+547 
-561 IDGVNGPIYPGEE
+561 PGEK
-574 GIVILNSPETSIP
+574 GLIIANDPNTSIP

-593 QGNMLQN
+593 QGNMVQN

-634 KENAAAFF
+634 KENAVAFF
-642 WFVGEATLWVYGGTL
+642 WFVGEAVLWVYGGTL

-673 ALPKAVNAAAKSN
+673 ALPKALNAAAKSN

-774 GMTPNRQIVGVDFYQ
+774 GMTPNRQIVGVDFEQ
-789 ILPGGAQNVG
+789 VLPGGVVNKG
-799 SVNFAGRLATLQNGV
+799 SINFTGRLATLQNGV

-866 SGGFDG
+866 SGGLDG

-956 QWAEQVGQQYF
+956 QWAEQVGRQYF

-978 SFMPRLVPTK
+978 AFMPRLVPTK

-1008 LKTSYFTQSL
+1008 LKTSYFVQGLKS
-1018 TGNLV
+1018 NLL

-1035 YPFVMGHITNEGQK
+1035 YPFVMWHITNEGQK

-1077 AALAQLKVDGQDYNP
+1077 AALAQLKVEGQDYNP

-1145 YQAASVNFNRAFGEG
+1145 YQAASVNFNRALGEG

-1226 KQKQQEKATKLL
+1226 KQKQQEKAIKLL

>member
-16 NCILPT
+16 NCVLPT

-109 FAAYQRDVRS
+109 FADYQRDVRS

-148 LLSKDELTL
+148 LLAKDELTL

-207 KFNND
+207 EFNND

-246 AMLKTHNYLV
+246 AMLKVHNYLL
-256 AVKKQDP
+256 ATQKSDP
-263 LLTQQQLP
+263 LVTSQTLP
-271 GPGKK
+271 GRGKPY
-276 TTVITYDMVMVRKPG
+276 TRTEYVEVMERKPG
-291 TDGQVSFQT
+291 LDGQFFIVT
-300 KRVPKKVSQYVKQS
+300 KRVPKKVTDYVKQS
-314 GSVLPADHFQSVQN
+314 ASVFPPTHFKETQN
-328 KYFSE
+328 KYFKE
-333 MAAAAQKGLNSNDE
+333 MAAAAQKGLEPSDE
-347 HFQDVIALADYATK
+347 KYQDVVALADYATK
-361 YTLLND
+361 YTLLSD

-372 ILVKKFDSGV
+372 ILVKSFDKGV
-382 KNTDFKADNAPVV
+382 KDTDFKADNAPVV

-453 KETSKDEFA
+453 KEMSKGEFA

-468 LRVADLYE
+468 RRAADLYE

-510 PLILMKITNKGGG
+510 PLKLEEYTNNGSKPVAGIKGL
-523 DIDGRCKSLAAV
+523 IS
-535 NTFIVDGAKVNR
+535 
-547 DGKCFLVFRDKDGI
+547 
-561 IDGVNGPIYPGEE
+561 PGEK
-574 GIVILNSPETSIP
+574 GLIIANDPNTSIP

-593 QGNMLQN
+593 QGNMVQN

-634 KENAAAFF
+634 KENTAAFF
-642 WFVGEATLWVYGGTL
+642 WFVGEAVLWVYGGTL

-673 ALPKAVNAAAKSN
+673 ALPKALNAAAKSN

-866 SGGFDG
+866 SGGLDG

-956 QWAEQVGQQYF
+956 QWAEQVGRQYF

-1077 AALAQLKVDGQDYNP
+1077 AALAQLKVEGQDYNP

-1145 YQAASVNFNRAFGEG
+1145 YQAANVNFNRALGEG

-1195 SAEELKQMG
+1195 SADELKQMG

-1332 EEVWK
+1332 EEVWRA
-1337 ESVEAKIFKHNEKVS
+1337 SVEAKIFKHNEKVS

>member
-16 NCILPT
+16 NCVLPT

-40 TTARPNVGAAVSQAA
+40 TTARPNVGAAVSKAA
-55 NKQLPTQINQTRKRF
+55 NQQLPTQINQTRKRF

-109 FAAYQRDVRS
+109 FADYQRDVRS

-128 YVAPAVPVL
+128 YVAPAAPVL

-148 LLSKDELTL
+148 LLAKDELTL

-207 KFNND
+207 EFNND

-246 AMLKTHNYLV
+246 AMLKVHNYLL
-256 AVKKQDP
+256 AMQKSDP
-263 LLTQQQLP
+263 LVTSQTLP
-271 GPGKK
+271 GRGKPY
-276 TTVITYDMVMVRKPG
+276 TRTEYVEVMERKPG
-291 TDGQVSFQT
+291 LDGQFFIVT
-300 KRVPKKVSQYVKQS
+300 KRVPKKVTDYVKQS
-314 GSVLPADHFQSVQN
+314 ASVFPPTHFKETQN
-328 KYFSE
+328 KYFKE
-333 MAAAAQKGLNSNDE
+333 MAAAAQKGLEPSDE
-347 HFQDVIALADYATK
+347 KYQDVVALADYATK
-361 YTLLND
+361 YTLLSD

-372 ILVKKFDSGV
+372 ILVKSFDKGV
-382 KNTDFKADNAPVV
+382 KDTDFKADNAPVV

-453 KETSKDEFA
+453 KEMSKGEFA

-468 LRVADLYE
+468 RRAADLYE

-510 PLILMKITNKGGG
+510 PLKLEEYTNNGSKPVAGIKGL
-523 DIDGRCKSLAAV
+523 IS
-535 NTFIVDGAKVNR
+535 
-547 DGKCFLVFRDKDGI
+547 
-561 IDGVNGPIYPGEE
+561 PGEK
-574 GIVILNSPETSIP
+574 GLIIANNPNTSIP

-593 QGNMLQN
+593 QGNMVQN

-634 KENAAAFF
+634 KENTAAFF
-642 WFVGEATLWVYGGTL
+642 WFVGEAVLWVYGGTL

-673 ALPKAVNAAAKSN
+673 ALPKALNAAAKSN

-744 VKTKI
+744 VKTKT

-774 GMTPNRQIVGVDFYQ
+774 GMTPNRQIVGVDFEQ
-789 ILPGGAQNVG
+789 VLPGGVVNKG
-799 SVNFAGRLATLQNGV
+799 SINFTGRLASLQNGV

-921 VVVAPAMSRTA
+921 VVVAPAMSRT
-932 ARTAFDPLS
+932 TALKTFDPLS

-1008 LKTSYFTQSL
+1008 LKTSYFVQGLKS
-1018 TGNLV
+1018 NLL

-1035 YPFVMGHITNEGQK
+1035 YPFVMGHITNNGQK
-1049 EVQAEMASPK
+1049 EVQDEMASPK

-1145 YQAASVNFNRAFGEG
+1145 YQAASVNFNRALGEG

-1195 SAEELKQMG
+1195 SADELKQMG

-1238 NSRLLNKKEKVER
+1238 TSRLLNKKEKVER

>member
-16 NCILPT
+16 NCVLPT

-109 FAAYQRDVRS
+109 FADYQRDVRS

-128 YVAPAVPVL
+128 YVAPRVQAL
-137 PLQRPTNDVLD
+137 PLKRPQNDVLE
-148 LLSKDELTL
+148 LLAKDELTL

-171 DSFLMNTVYAA
+171 DSFLMNTVYAS

-193 QAVKSG
+193 QMVQSG

-207 KFNND
+207 EFNND

-246 AMLKTHNYLV
+246 AMLKVHNYLL
-256 AVKKQDP
+256 ATQKSDP
-263 LLTQQQLP
+263 LVTSQTLP
-271 GPGKK
+271 GRGKPY
-276 TTVITYDMVMVRKPG
+276 TRTEYVEVMERKPG
-291 TDGQVSFQT
+291 LDGQFFIVT
-300 KRVPKKVSQYVKQS
+300 KRVPKKVTDYVKQS
-314 GSVLPADHFQSVQN
+314 VSVFPPTHFKETQN
-328 KYFSE
+328 KYFKE
-333 MAAAAQKGLNSNDE
+333 MAAAAQKGLEPSDE
-347 HFQDVIALADYATK
+347 KYQDVVALADYATK
-361 YTLLND
+361 YTLLSD

-372 ILVKKFDSGV
+372 ILVKSFDKGV
-382 KNTDFKADNAPVV
+382 KDTDFKADNAPVV

-453 KETSKDEFA
+453 KEMSKGEFA

-468 LRVADLYE
+468 RRAADLYE

-510 PLILMKITNKGGG
+510 PLKLEEYTNNGSKPVAGIKGL
-523 DIDGRCKSLAAV
+523 IS
-535 NTFIVDGAKVNR
+535 
-547 DGKCFLVFRDKDGI
+547 
-561 IDGVNGPIYPGEE
+561 PGEK
-574 GIVILNSPETSIP
+574 GLIIANDPNTSIP

-593 QGNMLQN
+593 QGNMVQN

-634 KENAAAFF
+634 KENAVAFF
-642 WFVGEATLWVYGGTL
+642 WFVGEAVLWVYGGTL

-673 ALPKAVNAAAKSN
+673 ALPKALNAAAKSN

-744 VKTKI
+744 VKTKT

-774 GMTPNRQIVGVDFYQ
+774 GMTPNRQIVGVDFEQ
-789 ILPGGAQNVG
+789 VLPGGVVNKG
-799 SVNFAGRLATLQNGV
+799 SINFTGRLASLQNGV

-866 SGGFDG
+866 SGGLDG

-914 NDLFSTD
+914 NELFSTD
-921 VVVAPAMSRTA
+921 VVVAPAMGRTA
-932 ARTAFDPLS
+932 ALKTFDPLS

-956 QWAEQVGQQYF
+956 QWAEQVGRQYF

-988 AFTKEFLTNPR
+988 AFTKEFFSNPR
-999 FAWSMGKAW
+999 FTWSMGKAW
-1008 LKTSYFTQSL
+1008 LKTSYFVQGLKS
-1018 TGNLV
+1018 NLL
-1023 FFGGLAGADYAV
+1023 FFGGLAGADYV
-1035 YPFVMGHITNEGQK
+1035 IYPYMKFHITNEGQK
-1049 EVQAEMASPK
+1049 EVQDEMASPK

-1069 KQDEKNQE
+1069 KQDEQNQE
-1077 AALAQLKVDGQDYNP
+1077 AALAQLKVDGQDYNT
-1092 KQMDAYETVSGAEKE
+1092 KQMDAYETVSEAEKE

-1120 GREAL
+1120 GREIL

-1145 YQAASVNFNRAFGEG
+1145 YQASNLNFNRALGEG

-1195 SAEELKQMG
+1195 SADELKQMG

-1226 KQKQQEKATKLL
+1226 KQKQQEKAIELL
-1238 NSRLLNKKEKVER
+1238 NSRLLNVKEKVER

>member
-16 NCILPT
+16 NCVLPT

-40 TTARPNVGAAVSQAA
+40 TTAKPNVGAAVSQAA

-70 EDRSRTYYQRFQ
+70 EDRNRTYYQRFQ

-109 FAAYQRDVRS
+109 FADYQRDVRS

-128 YVAPAVPVL
+128 YVAPAAPVL

-148 LLSKDELTL
+148 LLAKDELTL

-207 KFNND
+207 EFNND

-246 AMLKTHNYLV
+246 AMLKVHNYLL
-256 AVKKQDP
+256 ATQKSDP
-263 LLTQQQLP
+263 LVTSQTLP
-271 GPGKK
+271 GRGKPY
-276 TTVITYDMVMVRKPG
+276 TRTEYVEVMERKPG
-291 TDGQVSFQT
+291 LDGQFFIVT
-300 KRVPKKVSQYVKQS
+300 KRVPKKVTDYVKQS
-314 GSVLPADHFQSVQN
+314 VSVFPPTHFKETQN
-328 KYFSE
+328 KYFKE
-333 MAAAAQKGLNSNDE
+333 MAAAAQKGLEPSDE
-347 HFQDVIALADYATK
+347 KYQDVVALADYATK
-361 YTLLND
+361 YTLLSD

-372 ILVKKFDSGV
+372 ILVKSFDKGV
-382 KNTDFKADNAPVV
+382 KDTDFKADNAPVV

-453 KETSKDEFA
+453 KEMSKGEFA

-468 LRVADLYE
+468 RRAADLYE

-510 PLILMKITNKGGG
+510 PLKLEEYTNNGSKPVAGIKGL
-523 DIDGRCKSLAAV
+523 IS
-535 NTFIVDGAKVNR
+535 
-547 DGKCFLVFRDKDGI
+547 
-561 IDGVNGPIYPGEE
+561 PGEK
-574 GIVILNSPETSIP
+574 GLIIANDPNTSIP

-593 QGNMLQN
+593 QGNMVQN

-634 KENAAAFF
+634 KENTAAFF
-642 WFVGEATLWVYGGTL
+642 WFVGEAVLWVYGGTL

-673 ALPKAVNAAAKSN
+673 ALPKALNAAAKSN

-744 VKTKI
+744 VKTKT

-774 GMTPNRQIVGVDFYQ
+774 GMTPNRQIVGVDFEQ
-789 ILPGGAQNVG
+789 VLPGGVVNKG
-799 SVNFAGRLATLQNGV
+799 SINFTGRLASLQNGV

-866 SGGFDG
+866 SGGLDG
-872 WVNIRMPVYGSDKMP
+872 WVNIRIPVYGSDKMP

-898 AMESSWWN
+898 GMESSWWN

-914 NDLFSTD
+914 NELFSTD

-956 QWAEQVGQQYF
+956 QWAEQVGSQYF

-978 SFMPRLVPTK
+978 SLMPRLVPTK
-988 AFTKEFLTNPR
+988 AFTKEFFSNPR

-1008 LKTSYFTQSL
+1008 LKTSYFVQGLKS
-1018 TGNLV
+1018 NLL
-1023 FFGGLAGADYAV
+1023 FFGGLAGADYV
-1035 YPFVMGHITNEGQK
+1035 IYPYMKFHITNEGQK

-1069 KQDEKNQE
+1069 KQDEQNQE
-1077 AALAQLKVDGQDYNP
+1077 AALAQLKAEGQDYNP

-1145 YQAASVNFNRAFGEG
+1145 YQAASVNFNRALGEG

-1195 SAEELKQMG
+1195 SADELKQMG

-1238 NSRLLNKKEKVER
+1238 TSRLLNKKEKVER

>member
-16 NCILPT
+16 NCVLPT
-22 PSAWAQARRPSGQ
+22 PSAWAQARRPSEQ

-109 FAAYQRDVRS
+109 FADYQRDVRS

-128 YVAPAVPVL
+128 YVAPAAPVL

-148 LLSKDELTL
+148 LLAKDELTL

-207 KFNND
+207 EFNND

-246 AMLKTHNYLV
+246 AMLKVHNYLL
-256 AVKKQDP
+256 ATQKSDP
-263 LLTQQQLP
+263 LVTSQTLP
-271 GPGKK
+271 GRGKPY
-276 TTVITYDMVMVRKPG
+276 TRTEYVEVMERKPG
-291 TDGQVSFQT
+291 LDGQFFIVT
-300 KRVPKKVSQYVKQS
+300 KRVPKKVTDYVKQS
-314 GSVLPADHFQSVQN
+314 VSVFPPTHFKETQN
-328 KYFSE
+328 KYFKE
-333 MAAAAQKGLNSNDE
+333 MAAAAQKGLEPSDE
-347 HFQDVIALADYATK
+347 KYQDVVALADYATK
-361 YTLLND
+361 YTLLSD

-372 ILVKKFDSGV
+372 ILVKSFDKGV
-382 KNTDFKADNAPVV
+382 KDTDFKADNAPVV

-453 KETSKDEFA
+453 KEMSKGEFA

-468 LRVADLYE
+468 RRAADLYE

-510 PLILMKITNKGGG
+510 PLKLEEYTNNGSKPVAGIKGL
-523 DIDGRCKSLAAV
+523 IS
-535 NTFIVDGAKVNR
+535 
-547 DGKCFLVFRDKDGI
+547 
-561 IDGVNGPIYPGEE
+561 PGEK
-574 GIVILNSPETSIP
+574 GLIIANNPNTSIP

-593 QGNMLQN
+593 QGNMVQN

-634 KENAAAFF
+634 KENAVAFF
-642 WFVGEATLWVYGGTL
+642 WFVGEAVLWVYGGTL

-673 ALPKAVNAAAKSN
+673 ALPKALNAAAKSN

-730 TTLPSKV
+730 TTLPSKM

-872 WVNIRMPVYGSDKMP
+872 WVNIRIPVYGSDKMP

-1035 YPFVMGHITNEGQK
+1035 YPFVMGHITNNGQK

-1077 AALAQLKVDGQDYNP
+1077 AALARLKADGQDYNP

-1145 YQAASVNFNRAFGEG
+1145 YQAASVNFNRALGEG

-1195 SAEELKQMG
+1195 SADELKQMG
-1204 AWYDEYLASVVAA
+1204 AWYDEYLASVVAT

>member
-16 NCILPT
+16 NCVLPT

-82 DLDKLHQLK
+82 DLENLHQLK

-109 FAAYQRDVRS
+109 FADYQRDVRS

-128 YVAPAVPVL
+128 YVAPRVQSL
-137 PLQRPTNDVLD
+137 PLKRPQNDVLE
-148 LLSKDELTL
+148 LLAKDELTL

-171 DSFLMNTVYAA
+171 DSFLMNTVYAS

-193 QAVKSG
+193 QMVQSG

-207 KFNND
+207 EFNND

-226 LSSLPHES
+226 LSSMPHES

-263 LLTQQQLP
+263 LLTKQQLP

-276 TTVITYDMVMVRKPG
+276 TNVITYDTVMVRKQG
-291 TDGQVSFQT
+291 TDGHVSFQT

-333 MAAAAQKGLNSNDE
+333 MAAAAKKGLKSNDE
-347 HFQDVIALADYATK
+347 QFQDVIALADYATK
-361 YTLLND
+361 YTLLSD

-395 NQIIAGIVD
+395 NQIIAGVVD
-404 EVRQEARGSQ
+404 DARQEARGSQ

-453 KETSKDEFA
+453 KEMSKGEFA

-468 LRVADLYE
+468 RRAADLYE

-510 PLILMKITNKGGG
+510 PLKLEEYTNNGSKPVAGIKGL
-523 DIDGRCKSLAAV
+523 IS
-535 NTFIVDGAKVNR
+535 
-547 DGKCFLVFRDKDGI
+547 
-561 IDGVNGPIYPGEE
+561 PGEK
-574 GIVILNSPETSIP
+574 GLIIANDPNTSIP

-593 QGNMLQN
+593 QGNMVQN

-634 KENAAAFF
+634 KENAVAFF
-642 WFVGEATLWVYGGTL
+642 WFVGEAALWVYGGTL

-715 VTMAVRYIETGKAPA
+715 VTIAVRYIETGKAPA
-730 TTLPSKV
+730 TTLPSKM

-761 QNEYSRWNPRRWV
+761 QNEYSRWNPKRAV
-774 GMTPNRQIVGVDFYQ
+774 GMTPNRQIVGIDIEQ
-789 ILPGGAQNVG
+789 LLPGGV
-799 SVNFAGRLATLQNGV
+799 VNKSSINFTGRLASLQNGV

-866 SGGFDG
+866 SGGLDG

-898 AMESSWWN
+898 GMESSWWN

-914 NDLFSTD
+914 NELFSTD

-941 IPGAVKFPAQMLANG
+941 IPGAVKFPAQMLTNG
-956 QWAEQVGQQYF
+956 QWAEQVGSQYF

-978 SFMPRLVPTK
+978 SLMPRLVPTK

-1008 LKTSYFTQSL
+1008 LKTSYFVQGL
-1018 TGNLV
+1018 KGNLL
-1023 FFGGLAGADYAV
+1023 FFGGLAVGDHV
-1035 YPFVMGHITNEGQK
+1035 SYPRMMEYITNNGQK
-1049 EVQAEMASPK
+1049 EVQDEMASPK

-1077 AALAQLKVDGQDYNP
+1077 AVLAQLKAEGQDYNT

-1107 SSEGMFMGSPIIF
+1107 SSEGMFMGAPIIF

-1130 MDNMYVTMPLVKRLQ
+1130 MDNMYVTTPLVKRLQ
-1145 YQAASVNFNRAFGEG
+1145 YQASSVNFNRASGEG
-1160 NKIKNQKAL
+1160 NKIKNQKAI
-1169 DNIIKAQTEAIAV
+1169 DNIIKAQTKAIAV

-1195 SAEELKQMG
+1195 SADELKQMG

-1217 LRSNESSDN
+1217 LRSNESSDK
-1226 KQKQQEKATKLL
+1226 KQKQQEKAIELL
-1238 NSRLLNKKEKVER
+1238 TSRLLNVKEKVER
-1251 RLELLG
+1251 RQELLG
-1257 QEAANQEKAL
+1257 QEAAEQEKLRKSQDA
-1267 SEMAL
+1267 MIL
-1272 ANVKSYWIMAF
+1272 ADKQLTWISIF

-1308 AYDIKDATARNAT
+1308 AYDIKDATTRNAT
-1321 LAKLASELTNK
+1321 FAKLVSELTNK

-1362 DDQLQNFQIEEPE
+1362 DDQLQNFQIEEPA

>member
-16 NCILPT
+16 NCVLPT

-109 FAAYQRDVRS
+109 FADYQRDVRS

-148 LLSKDELTL
+148 LLAKDELTL

-207 KFNND
+207 EFNND

-246 AMLKTHNYLV
+246 AMLKVHNYLL
-256 AVKKQDP
+256 ATQKSDP
-263 LLTQQQLP
+263 LVTSQTLP
-271 GPGKK
+271 GRGKPY
-276 TTVITYDMVMVRKPG
+276 TRTEYVEVMERKPG
-291 TDGQVSFQT
+291 LDGQFFIVT
-300 KRVPKKVSQYVKQS
+300 KRVPKKVTDYVKQS
-314 GSVLPADHFQSVQN
+314 ASVFPPTHFKETQN
-328 KYFSE
+328 KYFKE
-333 MAAAAQKGLNSNDE
+333 MAAAAQKGLEPSDE
-347 HFQDVIALADYATK
+347 KYQDVVALADYATK
-361 YTLLND
+361 YTLLSD

-372 ILVKKFDSGV
+372 ILVKSFDKGV
-382 KNTDFKADNAPVV
+382 KDTDFKADNAPVV

-453 KETSKDEFA
+453 KEMSKGEFA

-468 LRVADLYE
+468 RRAADLYE

-510 PLILMKITNKGGG
+510 PLKLEEYTNNGSKPVAGIKGL
-523 DIDGRCKSLAAV
+523 IS
-535 NTFIVDGAKVNR
+535 
-547 DGKCFLVFRDKDGI
+547 
-561 IDGVNGPIYPGEE
+561 PGEK
-574 GIVILNSPETSIP
+574 GLIIANDPNTSIP

-593 QGNMLQN
+593 QGNMVQN

-634 KENAAAFF
+634 KENTAAFF
-642 WFVGEATLWVYGGTL
+642 WFVGEAVLWVYGGTL

-1059 YGGAYDPDKL
+1059 YGGAYDPDKR

-1077 AALAQLKVDGQDYNP
+1077 AALAQLKADGQEYNP

-1145 YQAASVNFNRAFGEG
+1145 YQAANVNFNRALGEG

-1195 SAEELKQMG
+1195 SADELKQMG

-1217 LRSNESSDN
+1217 LRSNESSEK

>member
-16 NCILPT
+16 NCVLPT

-55 NKQLPTQINQTRKRF
+55 NQQLPTQINQTRKRF

-148 LLSKDELTL
+148 LLAKDELTL

-207 KFNND
+207 EFNND

-246 AMLKTHNYLV
+246 AMLKVHNYLL
-256 AVKKQDP
+256 AMQKSDP
-263 LLTQQQLP
+263 LVTSQTLP
-271 GPGKK
+271 GRGKPY
-276 TTVITYDMVMVRKPG
+276 TRTEYVEVMERKPG
-291 TDGQVSFQT
+291 LDGQFFIVT
-300 KRVPKKVSQYVKQS
+300 KRVPKKVTDYVKQS
-314 GSVLPADHFQSVQN
+314 VSVFPPTHFKETQN
-328 KYFSE
+328 KYFKE
-333 MAAAAQKGLNSNDE
+333 MAAAAQKGLEPSDE
-347 HFQDVIALADYATK
+347 KYQDVVALADYATK
-361 YTLLND
+361 YTLLSD

-372 ILVKKFDSGV
+372 ILVKSFDKGV
-382 KNTDFKADNAPVV
+382 KDTDFKADNAPVV

-453 KETSKDEFA
+453 KEMSKGEFA

-468 LRVADLYE
+468 RRAADLYE

-510 PLILMKITNKGGG
+510 PLKLEEYTNNGSKPVAGIKGL
-523 DIDGRCKSLAAV
+523 IS
-535 NTFIVDGAKVNR
+535 
-547 DGKCFLVFRDKDGI
+547 
-561 IDGVNGPIYPGEE
+561 PGEK
-574 GIVILNSPETSIP
+574 GLIIANDPNTSIP

-593 QGNMLQN
+593 QGNMVQN

-634 KENAAAFF
+634 KENAVAFF
-642 WFVGEATLWVYGGTL
+642 WFVGEAVLWVYGGTL

-1077 AALAQLKVDGQDYNP
+1077 AALAQLKVEGQDYNP

-1145 YQAASVNFNRAFGEG
+1145 YQAANVNFNRALGEG

-1195 SAEELKQMG
+1195 SADELKQMG

-1217 LRSNESSDN
+1217 LRSNESSEK

-1238 NSRLLNKKEKVER
+1238 NSRLLNVKEKVER

>member
-16 NCILPT
+16 NCVLPT

-40 TTARPNVGAAVSQAA
+40 TTAKPNVGAAVSQAA

-70 EDRSRTYYQRFQ
+70 EDRNRTYYQRFQ

-109 FAAYQRDVRS
+109 FADYQRDVRS

-128 YVAPAVPVL
+128 YVAPAAPVL

-148 LLSKDELTL
+148 LLAKDELTL

-207 KFNND
+207 EFNND

-246 AMLKTHNYLV
+246 AMLKVHNYLL
-256 AVKKQDP
+256 ATQKSDP
-263 LLTQQQLP
+263 LVTSQTLP
-271 GPGKK
+271 GRGKPY
-276 TTVITYDMVMVRKPG
+276 TRTEYVEVMERKPG
-291 TDGQVSFQT
+291 LDGQFFIVT
-300 KRVPKKVSQYVKQS
+300 KRVPKKVTDYVKQS
-314 GSVLPADHFQSVQN
+314 ASVFPPTHFKETQN
-328 KYFSE
+328 KYFKE
-333 MAAAAQKGLNSNDE
+333 MAAAAQKGLEPIDE
-347 HFQDVIALADYATK
+347 KYQDVVALADYATK
-361 YTLLND
+361 YTLLSD

-372 ILVKKFDSGV
+372 ILVKSFDKGV
-382 KNTDFKADNAPVV
+382 KDTDFKADNAPVV

-453 KETSKDEFA
+453 KEMSKGEFA

-468 LRVADLYE
+468 RRAADLYE

-510 PLILMKITNKGGG
+510 PLKLEEYTNNGSKPVAGIKGL
-523 DIDGRCKSLAAV
+523 IS
-535 NTFIVDGAKVNR
+535 
-547 DGKCFLVFRDKDGI
+547 
-561 IDGVNGPIYPGEE
+561 PGEK
-574 GIVILNSPETSIP
+574 GLIIANDPNTSIP

-593 QGNMLQN
+593 QGNMVQN

-634 KENAAAFF
+634 KENAVAFF
-642 WFVGEATLWVYGGTL
+642 WFVGEAALWVYGGTL

-715 VTMAVRYIETGKAPA
+715 VTIAVRYIETGKAPA
-730 TTLPSKV
+730 TTLPSKM

-744 VKTKI
+744 VKTKT

-761 QNEYSRWNPRRWV
+761 QNEYSRWNPKRAV
-774 GMTPNRQIVGVDFYQ
+774 GMTPNRQIVGVDIEQ
-789 ILPGGAQNVG
+789 VLPGGV
-799 SVNFAGRLATLQNGV
+799 VNKSSINFTGRLASLQNGV

-833 EGMMYPWLKLS
+833 EGLMYPWLKLS

-866 SGGFDG
+866 SGGLDG
-872 WVNIRMPVYGSDKMP
+872 WVNIRIPVYGSDKMP

-898 AMESSWWN
+898 GMESSWWN

-914 NDLFSTD
+914 NELFSTD

-956 QWAEQVGQQYF
+956 QWAEQVGSQYF

-1008 LKTSYFTQSL
+1008 LKTSYFVQGLKS
-1018 TGNLV
+1018 NLL
-1023 FFGGLAGADYAV
+1023 FFGGLAVGDHV
-1035 YPFVMGHITNEGQK
+1035 SYPRMMEYITNNGQK
-1049 EVQAEMASPK
+1049 EVQDEMASPK

-1077 AALAQLKVDGQDYNP
+1077 AVLAQLKAEGQDYNT

-1107 SSEGMFMGSPIIF
+1107 SSEGMFMGAPIIF

-1130 MDNMYVTMPLVKRLQ
+1130 MDNMYVTTPLVKRLQ
-1145 YQAASVNFNRAFGEG
+1145 YQASSVNFNRASGEG
-1160 NKIKNQKAL
+1160 NKIKNQKAI

-1195 SAEELKQMG
+1195 SADELKQMG

-1226 KQKQQEKATKLL
+1226 KQKQQEKAIELL

-1257 QEAANQEKAL
+1257 QEAANQEKAI

-1308 AYDIKDATARNAT
+1308 TYDIKDATARNAT

>member
-16 NCILPT
+16 NCVLPT

-40 TTARPNVGAAVSQAA
+40 TTAKPNVGAAVSQAA

-70 EDRSRTYYQRFQ
+70 EDRNRTYYQRFQ

-109 FAAYQRDVRS
+109 FADYQRDVRS

-128 YVAPAVPVL
+128 YVAPAAPVL

-148 LLSKDELTL
+148 LLAKDELTL

-207 KFNND
+207 EFNND

-246 AMLKTHNYLV
+246 AMLKVHNYLL
-256 AVKKQDP
+256 ATQKSDP
-263 LLTQQQLP
+263 LVTSQTLP
-271 GPGKK
+271 GRGKPY
-276 TTVITYDMVMVRKPG
+276 TRTEYVEVMERKPG
-291 TDGQVSFQT
+291 LDGQFFIVT
-300 KRVPKKVSQYVKQS
+300 KRVPKKVTDYVKQS
-314 GSVLPADHFQSVQN
+314 VSVFPPTHFKETQN
-328 KYFSE
+328 KYFKE
-333 MAAAAQKGLNSNDE
+333 MAAAAQKGLEPSDE
-347 HFQDVIALADYATK
+347 KYQDVVALADYATK
-361 YTLLND
+361 YTLLSD

-372 ILVKKFDSGV
+372 ILVKSFDKGV
-382 KNTDFKADNAPVV
+382 KDTDFKADNAPVV

-453 KETSKDEFA
+453 KEMSKGEFA

-468 LRVADLYE
+468 RRAADLYE

-510 PLILMKITNKGGG
+510 PLKLEEYTNNGSKPVAGIKGL
-523 DIDGRCKSLAAV
+523 IS
-535 NTFIVDGAKVNR
+535 
-547 DGKCFLVFRDKDGI
+547 
-561 IDGVNGPIYPGEE
+561 PGEK
-574 GIVILNSPETSIP
+574 GLIIANNPNTSIP

-593 QGNMLQN
+593 QGNMVQN

-634 KENAAAFF
+634 KENAVAFF
-642 WFVGEATLWVYGGTL
+642 WFVGEAVLWVYGGTL

-673 ALPKAVNAAAKSN
+673 ALPKALNAAAKSN

-799 SVNFAGRLATLQNGV
+799 SVNFAGRLASLQNGV

-1035 YPFVMGHITNEGQK
+1035 YPFVMGHITNNGQK

-1077 AALAQLKVDGQDYNP
+1077 AALARLKADGQDYNP

-1145 YQAASVNFNRAFGEG
+1145 YQAASVNFNRALGEG

-1195 SAEELKQMG
+1195 SADELKQMG
-1204 AWYDEYLASVVAA
+1204 AWYDEYLASVVAT

-1272 ANVKSYWIMAF
+1272 ANEKSYWIMAF

>member
-16 NCILPT
+16 NCVLPT

-40 TTARPNVGAAVSQAA
+40 TTAKPNVGAAVSQAA
-55 NKQLPTQINQTRKRF
+55 NKQLPTQINQTRKHF

-128 YVAPAVPVL
+128 YVAPAAPVL

-148 LLSKDELTL
+148 LLAKDELTL

-207 KFNND
+207 EFNND

-246 AMLKTHNYLV
+246 AMLKVHNYLL
-256 AVKKQDP
+256 ATQKSDP
-263 LLTQQQLP
+263 LVTSQTLP
-271 GPGKK
+271 GRGKPY
-276 TTVITYDMVMVRKPG
+276 TRTEYVEVMERKPG
-291 TDGQVSFQT
+291 LDGQFFIVT
-300 KRVPKKVSQYVKQS
+300 KRVPKKVTDYVKQS
-314 GSVLPADHFQSVQN
+314 VSVFPPTHFKETQN
-328 KYFSE
+328 KYFKE
-333 MAAAAQKGLNSNDE
+333 MAAAAQKGLEPSDE
-347 HFQDVIALADYATK
+347 KYQDVVALADYATK
-361 YTLLND
+361 YTLLSD

-372 ILVKKFDSGV
+372 ILVKSFDKGV
-382 KNTDFKADNAPVV
+382 KDTDFKADNAPVV

-453 KETSKDEFA
+453 KEMSKGEFA

-468 LRVADLYE
+468 RRAADLYE

-510 PLILMKITNKGGG
+510 PLKLEEYTNNGSKPVAGIKGL
-523 DIDGRCKSLAAV
+523 IS
-535 NTFIVDGAKVNR
+535 
-547 DGKCFLVFRDKDGI
+547 
-561 IDGVNGPIYPGEE
+561 PGEK
-574 GIVILNSPETSIP
+574 GLIIANNPNTSIP

-1035 YPFVMGHITNEGQK
+1035 YPFVMGHITNNGQK

-1077 AALAQLKVDGQDYNP
+1077 AALAQLKAEGQDYNP

-1145 YQAASVNFNRAFGEG
+1145 YQAASVNFNRALGEG

-1195 SAEELKQMG
+1195 SADELKQMG
-1204 AWYDEYLASVVAA
+1204 AWYDEYLASVVAT

-1362 DDQLQNFQIEEPE
+1362 DDQLQNFQIEEPA

>member
-16 NCILPT
+16 NCVLPT

-40 TTARPNVGAAVSQAA
+40 TTARPNVGAAVSKAA
-55 NKQLPTQINQTRKRF
+55 NQQLPTQINQTRKRF

-109 FAAYQRDVRS
+109 FADYQRDVRS

-128 YVAPAVPVL
+128 YVAPAAPVL

-148 LLSKDELTL
+148 LLAKDELTL

-207 KFNND
+207 EFNND

-246 AMLKTHNYLV
+246 AMLKVHNYLL
-256 AVKKQDP
+256 AMQKSDP
-263 LLTQQQLP
+263 LVTSQTLP
-271 GPGKK
+271 GRGKPY
-276 TTVITYDMVMVRKPG
+276 TRTEYVEVMERKPG
-291 TDGQVSFQT
+291 LDGQFFIVT
-300 KRVPKKVSQYVKQS
+300 KRVPKKVTDYVKQS
-314 GSVLPADHFQSVQN
+314 ASVFPPTHFKETQN
-328 KYFSE
+328 KYFKE
-333 MAAAAQKGLNSNDE
+333 MAAAAQKGLEPSDE
-347 HFQDVIALADYATK
+347 KYQDVVALADYATK
-361 YTLLND
+361 YTLLSD

-372 ILVKKFDSGV
+372 ILVKSFDKGV
-382 KNTDFKADNAPVV
+382 KDTDFKADNAPVV

-453 KETSKDEFA
+453 KEMSKGEFA

-468 LRVADLYE
+468 RRAADLYE

-510 PLILMKITNKGGG
+510 PLKLEEYTNNGSKPVAGIKGL
-523 DIDGRCKSLAAV
+523 IS
-535 NTFIVDGAKVNR
+535 
-547 DGKCFLVFRDKDGI
+547 
-561 IDGVNGPIYPGEE
+561 PGEK
-574 GIVILNSPETSIP
+574 GLIIANNPNTSIP

-593 QGNMLQN
+593 QGNMVQN

-634 KENAAAFF
+634 KENTAAFF
-642 WFVGEATLWVYGGTL
+642 WFVGEAVLWVYGGTL

-673 ALPKAVNAAAKSN
+673 ALPKALNAAAKSN

-715 VTMAVRYIETGKAPA
+715 VTIAVRYIETGKAPA
-730 TTLPSKV
+730 TTLPSKM

-761 QNEYSRWNPRRWV
+761 QNEYSRWNPKRWV
-774 GMTPNRQIVGVDFYQ
+774 GMEPNRQIVGVDFEQ
-789 ILPGGAQNVG
+789 VLPGGVVNKG
-799 SVNFAGRLATLQNGV
+799 SINFTGRLASLQNGV

-833 EGMMYPWLKLS
+833 EGLMYPWLKLS
-844 VPELRAAQAYSRMQG
+844 MPELRAAQAYSRMQG

-866 SGGFDG
+866 SGGLDG

-898 AMESSWWN
+898 GMESSWWN

-914 NDLFSTD
+914 NELFSTD

-956 QWAEQVGQQYF
+956 QWAEQVGSQYF

-1008 LKTSYFTQSL
+1008 LKTSYFVQGLKS
-1018 TGNLV
+1018 NLL
-1023 FFGGLAGADYAV
+1023 FFGGLAVGDHV
-1035 YPFVMGHITNEGQK
+1035 SYPRMMEYITNNGQK
-1049 EVQAEMASPK
+1049 EVQNEMASPK

-1077 AALAQLKVDGQDYNP
+1077 AVLAQLKAEGQDYNT

-1107 SSEGMFMGSPIIF
+1107 SSEGMFMGAPIIF

-1130 MDNMYVTMPLVKRLQ
+1130 MDNMYVTTPLVKRLQ
-1145 YQAASVNFNRAFGEG
+1145 YQAASVNFNRALGEG

-1195 SAEELKQMG
+1195 SADELKQMG
-1204 AWYDEYLASVVAA
+1204 AWYDEYLASVVAT

-1226 KQKQQEKATKLL
+1226 KQKQQEKAIELL

>member
-16 NCILPT
+16 NCVLPT

-40 TTARPNVGAAVSQAA
+40 TTAKPNVGAAVSQAA

-109 FAAYQRDVRS
+109 FADYQRDVRS

-148 LLSKDELTL
+148 LLAKDELTL

-207 KFNND
+207 EFNND

-246 AMLKTHNYLV
+246 AMLKVHNYLL
-256 AVKKQDP
+256 ATQKSDP
-263 LLTQQQLP
+263 LVTSQTLP
-271 GPGKK
+271 GRGKPY
-276 TTVITYDMVMVRKPG
+276 TRTEYVEVMERKPG
-291 TDGQVSFQT
+291 LDGQFFIVT
-300 KRVPKKVSQYVKQS
+300 KRVPKKVTDYVKQS
-314 GSVLPADHFQSVQN
+314 ASVFPPTHFKETQN
-328 KYFSE
+328 KYFKE
-333 MAAAAQKGLNSNDE
+333 MAAAAQKGLEPSDE
-347 HFQDVIALADYATK
+347 KYQDVVALADYATK
-361 YTLLND
+361 YTLLSD

-372 ILVKKFDSGV
+372 ILVKSFDKGV
-382 KNTDFKADNAPVV
+382 KDTDFKADNAPVV

-441 EAASVLMGNQAG
+441 EAASVLMGNQSG
-453 KETSKDEFA
+453 KEMSKGEFA

-468 LRVADLYE
+468 RRAADLYE

-510 PLILMKITNKGGG
+510 PLKLEEYTNNGSKPVAGIKGL
-523 DIDGRCKSLAAV
+523 IS
-535 NTFIVDGAKVNR
+535 
-547 DGKCFLVFRDKDGI
+547 
-561 IDGVNGPIYPGEE
+561 PGEK
-574 GIVILNSPETSIP
+574 GLIIANDPNTSIP

-593 QGNMLQN
+593 QGNMVQN

-634 KENAAAFF
+634 KENAVAFF
-642 WFVGEATLWVYGGTL
+642 WFVGEAVLWVYGGTL

-673 ALPKAVNAAAKSN
+673 ALPKALNAAAKSN

-730 TTLPSKV
+730 TTLPSQV

-1035 YPFVMGHITNEGQK
+1035 YPFVMGHITNNGQK

-1145 YQAASVNFNRAFGEG
+1145 YQAASVNFNRALGEG

-1195 SAEELKQMG
+1195 SADELKQMG
-1204 AWYDEYLASVVAA
+1204 AWYDEYLASVVAT

-1226 KQKQQEKATKLL
+1226 KQKQQEKAIELL

>member
-16 NCILPT
+16 NCVLPT

-40 TTARPNVGAAVSQAA
+40 TTAKPNVGAAVSQAA

-70 EDRSRTYYQRFQ
+70 EDRNRTYYQRFQ

-109 FAAYQRDVRS
+109 FADYQRDVRS

-128 YVAPAVPVL
+128 YVAPAAPVL

-148 LLSKDELTL
+148 LLAKDELTL

-207 KFNND
+207 EFNND

-246 AMLKTHNYLV
+246 AMLKVHNYLL
-256 AVKKQDP
+256 ATQKSDP
-263 LLTQQQLP
+263 LVTSQTLP
-271 GPGKK
+271 GRGKPY
-276 TTVITYDMVMVRKPG
+276 TRTEYVEVMERKPG
-291 TDGQVSFQT
+291 LDGQFFIVT
-300 KRVPKKVSQYVKQS
+300 KRVPKKVTDYVKQS
-314 GSVLPADHFQSVQN
+314 ASVFPPTHFKETQN
-328 KYFSE
+328 KYFKE
-333 MAAAAQKGLNSNDE
+333 MAAAAQKGLEPIDE
-347 HFQDVIALADYATK
+347 KYQDVVALADYATK
-361 YTLLND
+361 YTLLSD

-372 ILVKKFDSGV
+372 ILVKSFDKGV
-382 KNTDFKADNAPVV
+382 KDTDFKADNAPVV

-453 KETSKDEFA
+453 KEMSKGEFA

-468 LRVADLYE
+468 RRAADLYE

-510 PLILMKITNKGGG
+510 PLKLEEYTNNGSKPVAGIKGL
-523 DIDGRCKSLAAV
+523 IS
-535 NTFIVDGAKVNR
+535 
-547 DGKCFLVFRDKDGI
+547 
-561 IDGVNGPIYPGEE
+561 PGEK
-574 GIVILNSPETSIP
+574 GLIIANNPNTSIP

-593 QGNMLQN
+593 QGNMVQN

-634 KENAAAFF
+634 KENTAAFF
-642 WFVGEATLWVYGGTL
+642 WFVGEAVLWVYGGTL

-673 ALPKAVNAAAKSN
+673 ALPKALNAAAKSN

-1035 YPFVMGHITNEGQK
+1035 YPFVMGHITNNGQK

-1077 AALAQLKVDGQDYNP
+1077 AALARLKADGQDYNP

-1145 YQAASVNFNRAFGEG
+1145 YQAASVNFNRALGEG

-1195 SAEELKQMG
+1195 SADELKQMG

-1238 NSRLLNKKEKVER
+1238 TSRLLNKKEKVER

-1308 AYDIKDATARNAT
+1308 AYDIKDTTARNAT